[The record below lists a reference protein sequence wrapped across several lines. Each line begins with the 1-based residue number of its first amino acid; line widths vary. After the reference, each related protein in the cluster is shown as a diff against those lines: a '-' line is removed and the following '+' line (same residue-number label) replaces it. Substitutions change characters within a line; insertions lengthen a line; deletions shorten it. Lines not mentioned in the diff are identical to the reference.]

1 LKESIRNPYPDT
13 SPIDFTRYLIPTRHA
28 CGEILYADL
37 EGDYPVFFSR
47 HAVTHKITP
56 TGASHPLLTSRP
68 ILSCPRCD
76 YPLDM
81 DWMRPLWLV
90 SPMPYELAA
99 RTISRRV
106 CSNCW
111 GQLDMS
117 ARDIPVYD
125 DEGNQIMESHR
136 LVLCHDCQYE
146 TIGYVTQRWVGYAR
160 EQDYLDYG
168 LCLIGLSEALELTEA
183 DGLPIRVNQP
193 KQTQAQLLESLGF

>member
-1 LKESIRNPYPDT
+1 LNESIRNPYPDT
-13 SPIDFTRYLIPTRHA
+13 SPIDFTRTLIPTRHA

-37 EGDYPVFFSR
+37 EGDSPVFYNR
-47 HAVTHKITP
+47 HAVTP
-56 TGASHPLLTSRP
+56 TEHPLTTSRP

-90 SPMPYELAA
+90 TPMPYELAV
-99 RTISRRV
+99 RTIARRV

-111 GQLDMS
+111 GQLEMS

-125 DEGNQIMESHR
+125 DDGNQVMESHR
-136 LVLCHDCQYE
+136 LVTCHDCRYE
-146 TIGYVTQRWVGYAR
+146 TIGYVTQRWVGHAR

-193 KQTQAQLLESLGF
+193 QTREQLLASLGF